1 MAKSGVF
8 LLTCV
13 LHSSSG
19 LALVL
24 PPETS
29 LFHSILTPTFQMFV
43 PSLSWQN
50 LGGFFSRN
58 KMAPKDE
65 TFFCVAPRTSPRSGS
80 SRSIDR
86 RLTWCLQPPATA
98 TTSKRQDK
106 IRQDKTRQD
115 KTRAGQA
122 RPDQAKD
129 KTRPGHARQDKTRPD
144 KTRQDKTR
152 PGHARPGKARPDK
165 TRQDAIFRL
174 RGFLSGMSLSWQ
186 MSQSQSTTG

>member
-50 LGGFFSRN
+50 LGGFLVGTKWRQ
-58 KMAPKDE
+58 K
-65 TFFCVAPRTSPRSGS
+65 TRRFFCVAPRTSPRSGS

-98 TTSKRQDK
+98 TTSKRKDK

-129 KTRPGHARQDKTRPD
+129 KTRPGHARQDKTRSGQARQD
-144 KTRQDKTR
+144 KTRQDQARPRQARQGQTRQDKTR
-152 PGHARPGKARPDK
+152 RH
-165 TRQDAIFRL
+165 L
-174 RGFLSGMSLSWQ
+174 
-186 MSQSQSTTG
+186 

>member
-24 PPETS
+24 PPDS
-29 LFHSILTPTFQMFV
+29 NVALSFHFDSNFSNVCPEPVLAKTR
-43 PSLSWQN
+43 W
-50 LGGFFSRN
+50 FFSRN

-98 TTSKRQDK
+98 TTSKRKDK

-129 KTRPGHARQDKTRPD
+129 KTRPGHARQDKTRSGQA
-144 KTRQDKTR
+144 RQDKTR
-152 PGHARPGKARPDK
+152 PGQATPGQARPDQ
-165 TRQDAIFRL
+165 TRQDKTPSL
-174 RGFLSGMSLSWQ
+174 GFVVFFLA
-186 MSQSQSTTG
+186 